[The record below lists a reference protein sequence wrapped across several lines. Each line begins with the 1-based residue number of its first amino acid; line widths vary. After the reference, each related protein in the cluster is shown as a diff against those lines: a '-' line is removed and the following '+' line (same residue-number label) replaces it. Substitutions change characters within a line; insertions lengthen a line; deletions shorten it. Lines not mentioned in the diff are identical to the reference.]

1 MIGFRGASRYPSE
14 SFAEAF
20 ALECR
25 AMKLV
30 RDTMG
35 LTNLKLMIPFVRTVE
50 EELEV
55 LELLAKLGLKRGDN
69 GLEVILMC
77 EIPANA
83 VRADQFLQ
91 HCDGFSI
98 GSNDLTQLT
107 LGVDRDSGMLT
118 RYDERDP
125 AVLDLMQMAIDACNR
140 HGKYV
145 GICGQAPSDF
155 PEITRWL
162 VEHGIQSMSL
172 NPDSVLRMTQ
182 VVLET
187 ERGRGEG
194 EA

>member
-1 MIGFRGASRYPSE
+1 
-14 SFAEAF
+14 
-20 ALECR
+20 
-25 AMKLV
+25 
-30 RDTMG
+30 MG

-187 ERGRGEG
+187 ERGQGEG